1 MRLQA
6 VGAAVLL
13 VVLVGCRFD
22 PSGVPPGDVGS
33 TVADT
38 GLEAGHDLFEADGPG
53 TDGPPA
59 TDAPVTPE
67 AGQPDG
73 PVAPDGPAT
82 PDGPVTPD
90 ALPCPIGYTQGPTG
104 CHRAVSATADWLTAE
119 KNCEQ
124 DGVGAHL
131 VVVDNAAENSA
142 LPDNVWIG
150 LSERVTAGVFLT
162 VTGQPQ
168 GFTAYAPGE
177 PVSGGAACVE
187 SRPDGWHDDNCYE
200 QKKYVC
206 EFDGVPASSSAY

>member
-1 MRLQA
+1 MVRVCA
-6 VGAAVLL
+6 ACVAVL
-13 VVLVGCRFD
+13 VVCCRFD
-22 PSGVPPGDVGS
+22 PSGVEPGGA
-33 TVADT
+33 ADI
-38 GLEAGHDLFEADGPG
+38 GLDDRQAGHDLFEAAGPG
-53 TDGPPA
+53 ADGPPT
-59 TDAPVTPE
+59 TDAPAKPE
-67 AGQPDG
+67 AGQLDG
-73 PVAPDGPAT
+73 PVTPDGPAA

-90 ALPCPIGYTQGPTG
+90 ALPCPTGYTQGSTG